1 MLAPPSHHSL
11 GFSLGAGE
19 IFLKRYHYQAQP
31 NRDGSEMWTIDEYN
45 AEFNDDRSVRRECV
59 SCDKGFLLSPQ
70 KSAMMQK

>member
-1 MLAPPSHHSL
+1 MRKKHAVIVCEAIAVCCPHC
-11 GFSLGAGE
+11 GE
-19 IFLKRYHYQAQP
+19 AQP